1 VIALGLESATEL
13 VGAAVADEVGVRAA
27 LWSTGRRRHVE
38 SLAPAIDQV
47 LAHSEIPLRRVDV
60 VVVDVGPGLF
70 TGLRVG
76 VATAQGLA
84 QGLRIGVLAVS
95 SLEVLAAQAF
105 AAGWPGAVLAVV
117 DARRGEVFTAA
128 YERDGEVPGELL
140 PPALLSPADLAV
152 AAYEARSAASVPAD
166 VLAIGNGAQRY
177 AEALGGA
184 GVVLAAPSFAG
195 PSPAA
200 LVALG
205 LERLRQGALPQ
216 APEAVQPL
224 YLRPPDARIN
234 WVQRQPAPARG

>member
-13 VGAAVADEVGVRAA
+13 VGAAVADDTGVRAA

-38 SLAPAIDQV
+38 SLAPAIEHV
-47 LAHSEIPLRRVDV
+47 LAQAEIALRDVDV

-84 QGLRIGVLAVS
+84 QGLGIGVLSVS
-95 SLEVLAAQAF
+95 SLEVLAAQAL

-128 YERDGEVPGELL
+128 YERDGGVPVQLL
-140 PPALLSPADLAV
+140 PPALRSPADLEA
-152 AAYEARSAASVPAD
+152 AAYEARAAASVPTD
-166 VLAIGNGAQRY
+166 VLAIGDGARRY
-177 AEALGGA
+177 ADQLGGA
-184 GVVLAAPSFAG
+184 GVVSAGAAFAG

-205 LERLRQGALPQ
+205 LERLRRGAR
-216 APEAVQPL
+216 AVSPAEVRPV

-234 WVQRQPAPARG
+234 WVQRQPAPTTS

>member
-13 VGAAVADEVGVRAA
+13 VGAAVADSNGVRAEQ
-27 LWSTGRRRHVE
+27 WSTGRRRHVE
-38 SLAPAIDQV
+38 SLAPAIEAV
-47 LAHSEIPLRRVDV
+47 LAQCEVPLSGIEV

-84 QGLRIGVLAVS
+84 QGLGIGVVAVS
-95 SLEVLAAQAF
+95 SLEVLAAQAL
-105 AAGWPGAVLAVV
+105 AGGWPGAVLAVV

-128 YERDGEVPGELL
+128 YEGGGDVPSELL
-140 PPALLSPADLAV
+140 PPALRSPSDLAA
-152 AAYEARSAASVPAD
+152 AAYEARSAARSTTD
-166 VLAIGNGAQRY
+166 VLAVGDGARRY
-177 AEALGGA
+177 AGELRGSA
-184 GVVLAAPSFAG
+184 VVPAPPAFIG

-205 LERLRQGALPQ
+205 LARLRRGAVPVS
-216 APEAVQPL
+216 AEAVAPL

-234 WVQRQPAPARG
+234 WVQRQPARAPG

>member
-13 VGAAVADEVGVRAA
+13 VGAAVADDTGVRAA

-38 SLAPAIDQV
+38 SLAPAIEQV
-47 LAHSEIPLRRVDV
+47 LAQAEIPLADVDV

-84 QGLRIGVLAVS
+84 QGLGIGVLAVS
-95 SLEVLAAQAF
+95 SLEVLAAQAL
-105 AAGWPGAVLAVV
+105 AAGWPGAVLAVI

-128 YERDGEVPGELL
+128 YERDGQVPGELL
-140 PPALLSPADLAV
+140 PPALRSPADLEA
-152 AAYEARSAASVPAD
+152 AAYEARTAASATAD
-166 VLAIGNGAQRY
+166 VLVIGDGARRY
-177 AEALGGA
+177 AQELGGA
-184 GVVLAAPSFAG
+184 GVVLAGAAFAA

-205 LERLRQGALPQ
+205 LERLHSGAR
-216 APEAVQPL
+216 AVSAAEVQPV

-234 WVQRQPAPARG
+234 WVQRQLAPARS

>member
-1 VIALGLESATEL
+1 LIALGLESATDL
-13 VGAAVADEVGVRAA
+13 VGPAVADDSGLRAA

-38 SLAPAIDQV
+38 SLAPAIEQV
-47 LAHSEIPLRRVDV
+47 LAHSEIPLRSVDV

-84 QGLRIGVLAVS
+84 QGLDIGVLSVS
-95 SLEVLAAQAF
+95 SLEVLAAQAL

-128 YERDGEVPGELL
+128 YERDGPVPVELL
-140 PPALLSPADLAV
+140 PPAVLSPADLAV

-166 VLAIGNGAQRY
+166 VLAIGDGAQRY
-177 AEALGGA
+177 ADELGAA
-184 GVVLAAPSFAG
+184 GVVLAGPAFVG

-205 LERLRQGALPQ
+205 LERLRRGAVPQ
-216 APEAVQPL
+216 RPEAVQPL

-234 WVQRQPAPARG
+234 WVQRQPAPARS

>member
-1 VIALGLESATEL
+1 VIALGLESATGL
-13 VGAAVADEVGVRAA
+13 VGAAVADEDGVRAA

-38 SLAPAIDQV
+38 SLAPAIEHV
-47 LAHSEIPLRRVDV
+47 LAQAEIALRDVDV

-84 QGLRIGVLAVS
+84 QGLGIGVVAVS
-95 SLEVLAAQAF
+95 SLEVLAAQAL

-117 DARRGEVFTAA
+117 DARRGGVFTAA
-128 YERDGEVPGELL
+128 YERDGEVPGQLL
-140 PPALLSPADLAV
+140 PPALLSPSDLEA
-152 AAYEARSAASVPAD
+152 AAYEARAVASGPAD
-166 VLAIGNGAQRY
+166 VLAIGDGAQRY
-177 AEALGGA
+177 AAEMGGG
-184 GVVLAAPSFAG
+184 GVVVADAAFAG

-205 LERLRQGALPQ
+205 LARLRRGARAVPP
-216 APEAVQPL
+216 AEVQPL

-234 WVQRQPAPARG
+234 WVQRLPAPTPS